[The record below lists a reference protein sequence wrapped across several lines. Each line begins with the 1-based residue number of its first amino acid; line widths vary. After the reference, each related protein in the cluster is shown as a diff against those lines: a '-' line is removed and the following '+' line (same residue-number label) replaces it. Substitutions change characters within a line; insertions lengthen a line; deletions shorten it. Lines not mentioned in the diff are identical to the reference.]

1 MHKRRMMNKV
11 KEMAHEYWRTAVV
24 AVLILVF
31 TMRPEPAK
39 LAHDFFLFKI
49 PHFDKAVHFFMFMLM
64 AMATA
69 HDFVFRKKENELNVN
84 ALLQYAVA
92 LPTVYGGVIE
102 LIQQYCT
109 VSRTGDWLD
118 LAADFLGAA
127 VYAAFAVAY
136 NRKKNNGK

>member
-1 MHKRRMMNKV
+1 M
-11 KEMAHEYWRTAVV
+11 V

-69 HDFVFRKKENELNVN
+69 HDFVFRKKENALNVN
-84 ALLQYAVA
+84 ALLLYAVA

-109 VSRTGDWLD
+109 VSRTGDWFD

>member
-1 MHKRRMMNKV
+1 MINKV
-11 KEMAHEYWRTAVV
+11 KEMAHEYWRTALVS
-24 AVLILVF
+24 VLILVF

-69 HDFVFRKKENELNVN
+69 HDFVFRKKENVLNVN
-84 ALLQYAVA
+84 ALLLYAVA

>member
-1 MHKRRMMNKV
+1 MINKV

-136 NRKKNNGK
+136 NREKNNGK

>member
-1 MHKRRMMNKV
+1 MHKRRMINKV

-49 PHFDKAVHFFMFMLM
+49 PHFDKTVHFFMFMLM

-69 HDFVFRKKENELNVN
+69 HDFVFRKKENVLNVN
-84 ALLQYAVA
+84 ALLLYAVA

-127 VYAAFAVAY
+127 VYAVFAVAY

>member
-1 MHKRRMMNKV
+1 MINKV

-49 PHFDKAVHFFMFMLM
+49 PHFDKTVHFFMFMLM

-84 ALLQYAVA
+84 ALLLYAVA

-127 VYAAFAVAY
+127 VYAVFAVAY

>member
-1 MHKRRMMNKV
+1 MMNKV

-92 LPTVYGGVIE
+92 LPPVYGGVIE

>member
-1 MHKRRMMNKV
+1 M
-11 KEMAHEYWRTAVV
+11 
-24 AVLILVF
+24 I
-31 TMRPEPAK
+31 
-39 LAHDFFLFKI
+39 FK
-49 PHFDKAVHFFMFMLM
+49 MLCRFISNI
-64 AMATA
+64 TTTK
-69 HDFVFRKKENELNVN
+69 KKENVLNVN
-84 ALLQYAVA
+84 ALLLYAVA

>member
-1 MHKRRMMNKV
+1 MINKV

-127 VYAAFAVAY
+127 VYAVFAVAY

>member
-1 MHKRRMMNKV
+1 MRNRA
-11 KEMAHEYWRTAVV
+11 KEFVLGYWRTAVV
-24 AVLILVF
+24 AVLILVL

-69 HDFVFRKKENELNVN
+69 HDFVFRKKENVLNVN
-84 ALLQYAVA
+84 ALLLYAVA

-127 VYAAFAVAY
+127 VYAAFAVAAY

>member
-1 MHKRRMMNKV
+1 MINKV

-49 PHFDKAVHFFMFMLM
+49 PHFDKTVHFFMFMLM

-69 HDFVFRKKENELNVN
+69 HDFVFRKKENVLNVN
-84 ALLQYAVA
+84 ALLLYAVA

-127 VYAAFAVAY
+127 VYAVFAVAY

>member
-1 MHKRRMMNKV
+1 M
-11 KEMAHEYWRTAVV
+11 V

-39 LAHDFFLFKI
+39 LAHDFFLFQI

-69 HDFVFRKKENELNVN
+69 HDFVFRKKENVLNVN
-84 ALLQYAVA
+84 ALLLYAVA

>member
-1 MHKRRMMNKV
+1 MRNRA
-11 KEMAHEYWRTAVV
+11 KEFVLGYWRTAVV

-31 TMRPEPAK
+31 TLRQVPPELSHK
-39 LAHDFFLFKI
+39 FVLFQI

-69 HDFVFRKKENELNVN
+69 HDFVFRKKENVLNVN
-84 ALLQYAVA
+84 ALLLYAVA

>member
-1 MHKRRMMNKV
+1 MHKRRMINKV
-11 KEMAHEYWRTAVV
+11 KEMAHEYWRTALVS
-24 AVLILVF
+24 VLILVF
-31 TMRPEPAK
+31 TMRHEPAK

-69 HDFVFRKKENELNVN
+69 HDFVFRKKENVLNVN
-84 ALLQYAVA
+84 ALLLYAVA

-136 NRKKNNGK
+136 NKKKNNGK

>member
-1 MHKRRMMNKV
+1 MMNKV

-127 VYAAFAVAY
+127 VYAVFAVAY

>member
-1 MHKRRMMNKV
+1 MMNKV

>member
-1 MHKRRMMNKV
+1 MINKV

>member
-1 MHKRRMMNKV
+1 MHKRRIMNKV

>member
-1 MHKRRMMNKV
+1 MINKV

-49 PHFDKAVHFFMFMLM
+49 PHFDKAVHFFIFMLM

-69 HDFVFRKKENELNVN
+69 HDFVFRKKENVLNVN
-84 ALLQYAVA
+84 ALLLYAVA

-127 VYAAFAVAY
+127 VYAVFAVAY

>member
-1 MHKRRMMNKV
+1 MINKV

-49 PHFDKAVHFFMFMLM
+49 PHFDKTVHFFMFMLM

-69 HDFVFRKKENELNVN
+69 HDFVFRKKENVLNVD
-84 ALLQYAVA
+84 ALLLYAVA

>member
-1 MHKRRMMNKV
+1 MINKV
-11 KEMAHEYWRTAVV
+11 KEMAHEYWRTALVS
-24 AVLILVF
+24 VLILVF

-69 HDFVFRKKENELNVN
+69 HDFVFRKKENVLNVN
-84 ALLQYAVA
+84 ALLLYAVA

-127 VYAAFAVAY
+127 VYAVFAVAY